1 MEVTDSKEEENFKGT
16 INIFRGLREERVPT
30 EYEEDA
36 LRQEYW
42 GVPAAVQW
50 DQPRWSAEMQ
60 I

>member
-16 INIFRGLREERVPT
+16 INIFRGLREERVPR

-42 GVPAAVQW
+42 GVPAAVQ